1 MREFFVRR
9 GTGFRPGGTHACR
22 WDNSG
27 SIGMPEESTNFLAAK
42 GFFVAP
48 LMLALVAC
56 SAGNGEGLDQNGQP
70 IPIVAPAN
78 SDFQEIQATV
88 FTPICTQCHI
98 GANAPQGLRLDAAN
112 SYAMLVSVA
121 SSEVPNLQRVNP
133 GNPDQSYLVQ
143 KVQGNAMVGGRMPL
157 GQAAL
162 PQDRIDL
169 IRSWIAA
176 GAPPASVAPNNL
188 TVTSVIPAPG
198 EVAAAGLAKLTVVFA
213 RDIDATLASSG
224 TFEVRDGFDQAVP
237 VAAARVPQGRPNV
250 VELTLARAL
259 PAGSYQLAIRGQ
271 GSVALADNAGHV
283 LDGDA
288 DGVAGGDF
296 LMSFDVSAGASR

>member
-1 MREFFVRR
+1 
-9 GTGFRPGGTHACR
+9 
-22 WDNSG
+22 
-27 SIGMPEESTNFLAAK
+27 MPVDSNNVLAAK
-42 GFFVAP
+42 GILLTP
-48 LMLALVAC
+48 LVLALVAC
-56 SAGNGEGLDQNGQP
+56 TAGNGEGLDQNGQP
-70 IPIVAPAN
+70 TPINPPSA
-78 SDFQEIQATV
+78 SQFQEIQDTV

-112 SYAMLVSVA
+112 SYAMLVNVNSNEV
-121 SSEVPNLQRVNP
+121 SSLERVNP
-133 GNPDQSYLVQ
+133 GNPDQSYIVQ
-143 KVQGNAMVGGRMPL
+143 KIQGNAAVGGRMPL
-157 GQAAL
+157 GQAPL

-176 GAPPASVAPNNL
+176 GAPAAAAAPDNL
-188 TVTSVIPAPG
+188 SVTSVIPAAG
-198 EVAAAGLAKLTVVFA
+198 EVAAAGLDKLTVVFA
-213 RDIDATLASSG
+213 RDVDATLASSG
-224 TFEVRDGFDQAVP
+224 TFEVRDGFDQVMP

-250 VELTLARAL
+250 VELTLVRAL

-271 GSVALADNAGHV
+271 GAVALADNAGHV